1 MIRDN
6 HGGTMITMSETDR
19 YRIQELLAGSER
31 SRCAASALLERKLEM
46 AKVVRPD
53 LVPADVVTLNSHI
66 TVHEAATDAEYGFRL
81 VIPGTTGC
89 VGDVSVL
96 APVGAAAIG
105 LRPGQEIFWYGRSGR
120 KVGLRI
126 LDILYQPEAMG
137 HYHL

>member
-1 MIRDN
+1 MNRDTPN
-6 HGGTMITMSETDR
+6 AMVITMSDADR
-19 YRIQELLAGSER
+19 YRIRELLASRER
-31 SRCAASALLERKLEM
+31 QRCAAYALLEKKLEM

-53 LVPADVVTLNSHI
+53 LVPADVVTLNSRI

-81 VIPGTTGC
+81 VIPGRAGC
-89 VGDVSVL
+89 AGDVSVL

-105 LRPGQEIFWYGRSGR
+105 LRPGQEIFWHGRSGR
-120 KVGLRI
+120 TVGLRI

>member
-1 MIRDN
+1 MHRD
-6 HGGTMITMSETDR
+6 TQSAMVITMSETDR
-19 YRIQELLAGSER
+19 YRIEELLASR
-31 SRCAASALLERKLEM
+31 DRQRCAAFALLERKLEM
-46 AKVVRPD
+46 ARVVRPD

-66 TVHEAATDAEYGFRL
+66 TVHEASTDAEYGFRL
-81 VIPGTTGC
+81 VVPGSTDC
-89 VGDVSVL
+89 AGDVSVL

-126 LDILYQPEAMG
+126 LSILYQPEAMG